1 VHILSNYVLIGAP
14 FASYSLGILLVYTM
28 GSMLPWRVVAGLC
41 AILPLCALLA
51 LYKLPES
58 PPWLAKVGKH
68 EEALRALTWLR
79 GGQMAQARSEL
90 AVLAAR
96 REHEEKV
103 RIYTTS
109 IIKTYNI
116 KKSC

>member
-1 VHILSNYVLIGAP
+1 MCAIIGAP
-14 FASYSLGILLVYTM
+14 FASYSLGILLVYFM

-51 LYKLPES
+51 LYSLPES

-96 REHEEKV
+96 REHEEQV
-103 RIYTTS
+103 RI
-109 IIKTYNI
+109 I
-116 KKSC
+116 